1 MADPPAHDR
10 AQSRSA
16 GEPPW
21 LALGL
26 GLALRVAAATAVAL
40 AVRRRGGLCLF
51 PDAEI
56 YWQLGTTLRE
66 GRPFAVDQWG
76 VPHYTLRTPGYPL
89 FLAAC
94 RILFAGRTLPVRL
107 VQAVLGTVAA
117 WLVGQ
122 LVGQVRPGRGESRSA
137 TVLAAVDPWAVGIAA
152 VLLSEAV
159 FLPLMVASLWGLAIL
174 WRAEGQGAARRP
186 GRIGLATGAAA
197 GAAIL
202 VKPSWALFPPAAL
215 AAWIILARG
224 RRREAARAA
233 AAVGLGVVLMM
244 APWWARNA
252 RIYGRFVPTATW
264 LGASLYDG
272 LRPGA
277 TGASDMAFLDAP
289 DVRALGER
297 AQDAELRDRAL
308 RFAREHPGAALR
320 LAAIKAARYWSPWPN
335 AGEFRSPWLDR
346 AAACATLP
354 LYALMLAG
362 AWACR
367 RDPRALIL
375 LAGPI
380 LYFAAIHMVF
390 VSSVRYR
397 IPGELPAMG
406 LAAIGMKKIGEI
418 HRRGRRAH
426 GEETGEKI
434 EI

>member
-1 MADPPAHDR
+1 MAEPPAP
-10 AQSRSA
+10 APSRSA
-16 GEPPW
+16 GDPPW
-21 LALGL
+21 LAPAPALGL
-26 GLALRVAAATAVAL
+26 GLALRLAAAAAVAI
-40 AVRRRGGLCLF
+40 VVSRRGGLCLF

-56 YWQLGTTLRE
+56 YWQLGRAIRE

-76 VPHYTLRTPGYPL
+76 VSHYTLRTPGYPL

-94 RILFAGRTLPVRL
+94 QRLFAGRTFPIRL
-107 VQAVLGTVAA
+107 IQACLGVLAA
-117 WLVGQ
+117 GMVGR
-122 LVGQVRPGRGESRSA
+122 LADRARPGRGA
-137 TVLAAVDPWAVGIAA
+137 TAAALAAVDPWAVGISA

-159 FLPLMVASLWGLAIL
+159 FLPLMVANLWGLATL
-174 WRAEGQGAARRP
+174 WRAPGQGGS
-186 GRIGLATGAAA
+186 GRIGMVTGIAA

-215 AAWIILARG
+215 AAWVVLARG
-224 RRREAARAA
+224 RRREAARGA
-233 AAVGLGVVLMM
+233 AAVGLGMVVAM

-277 TGASDMAFLDAP
+277 TGASAMEFLDAP

-297 AQDAELRDRAL
+297 EQDAALRDRAI
-308 RFAREHPGAALR
+308 RFARAHPAEALR

-335 AGEFRSPWLDR
+335 AGEFRVPWLNR

-354 LYALMLAG
+354 LYALMLIG
-362 AWACR
+362 AWDCR

-406 LAAIGMKKIGEI
+406 LAAIGAGKIRKRLTTKAQRTQRE
-418 HRRGRRAH
+418 
-426 GEETGEKI
+426 EKI
-434 EI
+434 